1 MNLMTGTIRPIH
13 VINPP
18 MIQLS
23 TLPADLRLDRSR
35 HAAPQVFEK
44 LRDLIVSM
52 ELQPGAPLARAELAE
67 AFGLSQT
74 PIRDALS
81 QLRDEGLVDI
91 YPQHTTAVS
100 RIDIAAARQ
109 AHFLRRSL
117 ELEIVRMLAERDDPA
132 LIDRLQAHI
141 DVQQANRGAEHH
153 PAFMAA
159 DQAFHQEMHLAA
171 GVGALWELE
180 QRYSGH
186 VDRLRRLHLP
196 EAGKV
201 DRILRD
207 HQRIVDA
214 IAQQD
219 VAGAQAALREH
230 LSGTLS
236 QITEICERYPD
247 YVRVE

>member
-1 MNLMTGTIRPIH
+1 MT
-13 VINPP
+13 
-18 MIQLS
+18 QLS
-23 TLPADLRLDRSR
+23 TLPIDLRLDRSR

-44 LRDLIVSM
+44 LRELIVSM
-52 ELQPGAPLARAELAE
+52 ELKPGAPLARIELAE

-109 AHFLRRSL
+109 AHFLRLSL
-117 ELEIVRMLAERDDPA
+117 ELEIVRVLAQRDDPA
-132 LIDRLQAHI
+132 LIERLQALI
-141 DVQQANRGAEHH
+141 DVQHANRIAEHY
-153 PAFMAA
+153 PAFIAA
-159 DQAFHQEMHLAA
+159 DQAFHHEMHLAA
-171 GVGALWELE
+171 GVQGLWELE

-196 EAGKV
+196 EAGKA

-207 HQRIVDA
+207 HQGILDA
-214 IAQQD
+214 IARQD
-219 VAGAQAALREH
+219 IAAAQAALREH

-236 QITEICERYPD
+236 QIGDICERYPD
-247 YVRVE
+247 YVTMR

>member
-1 MNLMTGTIRPIH
+1 MPT
-13 VINPP
+13 
-18 MIQLS
+18 LS
-23 TLPADLRLDRSR
+23 LPADLRLDRSR

-44 LRDLIVSM
+44 LRELIVSL
-52 ELQPGAPLARAELAE
+52 ELKPGAPLARAELAE

-74 PIRDALS
+74 PIRDALI

-91 YPQHTTAVS
+91 FPQHTTVVS

-132 LIDRLQAHI
+132 LVERLRAHI
-141 DVQQANRGAEHH
+141 DRQRANRGAGRY
-153 PAFMAA
+153 
-159 DQAFHQEMHLAA
+159 QAFLDADRAFHREMHQAA
-171 GVGALWELE
+171 GVAGLWELE

-196 EAGKV
+196 EEGKAE
-201 DRILRD
+201 RIVRD

-214 IAQQD
+214 VARHD
-219 VAGAQAALREH
+219 AAGAQEALREH

-236 QITEICERYPD
+236 QVDEICERYPEF
-247 YVRVE
+247 VRR